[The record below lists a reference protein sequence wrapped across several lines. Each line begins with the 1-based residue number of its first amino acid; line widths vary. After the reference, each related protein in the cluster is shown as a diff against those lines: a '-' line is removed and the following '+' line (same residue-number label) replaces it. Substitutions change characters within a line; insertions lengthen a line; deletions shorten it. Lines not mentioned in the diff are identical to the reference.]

1 MKFSH
6 NKLWKLLINRN
17 MNKGDLQKLIETC
30 PSTISRMGRNEPV
43 ILKSNRIME
52 LFYKIFMHQKF
63 IIKRHAEERHLD
75 KIHSLNRV

>member
-1 MKFSH
+1 MSLNYILYDFYY
-6 NKLWKLLINRN
+6 I
-17 MNKGDLQKLIETC
+17 QQ
-30 PSTISRMGRNEPV
+30 V
-43 ILKSNRIME
+43 FILKSNRIME

>member
-52 LFYKIFMHQKF
+52 LFC
-63 IIKRHAEERHLD
+63 KRLCTQ
-75 KIHSLNRV
+75 SLLTEDML

>member
-1 MKFSH
+1 MKFSY
-6 NKLWKLLINRN
+6 NKLWKFLIDRN
-17 MNKGDLQKLIETC
+17 INKGDLQKLMETG

-63 IIKRHAEERHLD
+63 IIKRHAKERH
-75 KIHSLNRV
+75 